1 MILPNDI
8 IYIVEK
14 YSTIFIHTDDDD
26 TLKFNYFSPV
36 IEKAVVNNIE
46 LSSDDEKYK
55 TRLLVSIEDNTK
67 FVSLEDEDIY
77 VFKSLPEAK
86 KFIRTENKKIRKELK
101 DKIDNLIPIEL
112 NSI

>member
-14 YSTIFIHTDDDD
+14 YSTIFIHTDDDADD

-46 LSSDDEKYK
+46 LSSGDKKYK
-55 TRLLVSIEDNTK
+55 TK

-77 VFKSLPEAK
+77 VFKSLSEAK
-86 KFIRTENKKIRKELK
+86 KFITTENKKIRKKLK
-101 DKIDNLIPIEL
+101 DKIDNLIPIE
-112 NSI
+112 

>member
-14 YSTIFIHTDDDD
+14 YSTIFIHTDDDADD

-46 LSSDDEKYK
+46 LSSGDKKYK

-77 VFKSLPEAK
+77 VFKSLSEAK
-86 KFIRTENKKIRKELK
+86 KFITTENKKIRKKLK
-101 DKIDNLIPIEL
+101 DKIDNLIPIE
-112 NSI
+112 